1 MSIRF
6 LQYSISPIIAITE
19 TMFNR
24 SLLLNE
30 EKEQGYFFKFNTDD
44 VLKSTQ
50 EERYNALHTGINA
63 GILTINEARVKENL
77 TPIPNDYLRFSL
89 GNIFYSPK
97 NQTMFI
103 PNMSTSFDAET
114 NKILSSPELAKEE
127 LNNPN
132 NEEPKPTTADEGDNE

>member
-1 MSIRF
+1 M
-6 LQYSISPIIAITE
+6 
-19 TMFNR
+19 
-24 SLLLNE
+24 
-30 EKEQGYFFKFNTDD
+30 
-44 VLKSTQ
+44 
-50 EERYNALHTGINA
+50 
-63 GILTINEARVKENL
+63 
-77 TPIPNDYLRFSL
+77 RFSL

-132 NEEPKPTTADEGDNE
+132 NEEPKPTTADEGDKE